1 VLRVPIMTWL
11 GASSILLAVVA
22 AWDRF
27 MRLLLISREQ
37 LTEEIGRT
45 TARNP
50 ARNVQCESRRSTRR
64 RS

>member
-1 VLRVPIMTWL
+1 
-11 GASSILLAVVA
+11 
-22 AWDRF
+22 

-64 RS
+64 RSWSWGRSVS